1 MSNKEFWLTVAI
13 MFVAI
18 IGLYE
23 FMVVLFKVLLMI
35 GGKYQW

>member
-1 MSNKEFWLTVAI
+1 MSNREFWLAVAI

-23 FMVVLFKVLLMI
+23 LMIVYFKIILMI
-35 GGKYQW
+35 GGKY